1 MIFEARR
8 INERSISKMVG
19 YFCFEGVSSR
29 NSEISFLISQK
40 NFFDEQSD
48 YGIWQ

>member
-19 YFCFEGVSSR
+19 HFCFVSSR
-29 NSEISFLISQK
+29 DSEISFLISQT

-48 YGIWQ
+48 YGIW